1 MVGPP
6 RFYPP
11 YTNDHAFYIC
21 VSSLREGV
29 KKIEGTFR
37 GHGKSFFF
45 FIVVLEVNENE

>member
-29 KKIEGTFR
+29 KKIDFLGDME
-37 GHGKSFFF
+37 K
-45 FIVVLEVNENE
+45 ENYSGFSKAGENVS